1 MTLHQDSCPNCLS
14 DKIETVDHKGR
25 YLFCNGCG
33 NIWEVVASAKPE
45 KHGKRGKQEKIK
57 PEPLNDPSPS
67 PLLPYDGVDF
77 P

>member
-1 MTLHQDSCPNCLS
+1 MTLSPWNCSNCLS

-25 YLFCNGCG
+25 YWFCNGCG
-33 NIWEVVASAKPE
+33 NMWEVVASAKSE
-45 KHGKRGKQEKIK
+45 KRGKKQKKTE

-67 PLLPYDGVDF
+67 PLLPYDGIDF